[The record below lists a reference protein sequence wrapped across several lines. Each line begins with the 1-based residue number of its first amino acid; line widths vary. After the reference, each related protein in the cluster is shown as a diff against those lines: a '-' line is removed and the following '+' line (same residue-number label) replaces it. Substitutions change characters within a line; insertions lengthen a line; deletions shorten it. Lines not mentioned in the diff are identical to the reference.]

1 MFGKILYISDNSA
14 YIENKNM
21 DEMKGDLLNLHLIFE
36 HEDQKL
42 LGEIVEIRDKE
53 IEVKFLGEFV
63 NGRYYNGILRKASLS
78 STIRVINTEEL
89 LELVGQESNKNFVLG
104 KSAIYKDFDVCP
116 EINEL
121 FANHL
126 CIFGNSGSG
135 KSCGVSRIVQ
145 NILSNKQALAY
156 NANLIFFDSFG
167 EYKNAF
173 KSVSAINSYYNYKF
187 ITSRLKDEEDTQI
200 DLPLNLLKVDDIGI
214 LLQADKHSQ
223 LTIIERAMKYAKI
236 FATDTP
242 EANGYKNNI
251 IANALIT
258 ILYSQS
264 TTRQKKDDIFTIIDT
279 CHTKEFSFDTVIPGL
294 GYTRNFSECFAIDS
308 KGHFGEEVLITE
320 YILKFINEDEDEI
333 KVPENAVFTLAG
345 LAKSLEFT
353 LISEGFNQNKNM
365 HDDAQL
371 LKVRLNSLLNSNIG
385 SFFTGSEY
393 VSPSK
398 FITRLVSSNNKK
410 AQIINVNLEG
420 IDDSYAKALVKIYSR
435 IIFDF
440 AKENANRATVPF
452 HLFLEE
458 AHRYV
463 QNDNDV
469 FLLGYNIF
477 DRVAKEGRKYGVI
490 LDIISQRPV
499 EISDTVIA
507 QCSNFL
513 IFKMTHPKD
522 IKYIEEMLPNIS
534 QDVIEKMK
542 ILQPG
547 TCVAF
552 GTAFK
557 IPMICKL
564 DMPNPRPYSASCD
577 VSSYWDSQ
585 NDIKGDLGDDNTSGG
600 TVYGNEVVNEA
611 QVAIDTNVLNASDN
625 GAINPAILVQVSD
638 DDNQFQSQVPVF
650 GDRDVPLEGEASLA
664 GLAPEE
670 KGVSSSNRFINPV
683 SMEENN
689 QF

>member
-1 MFGKILYISDNSA
+1 MFGKILYISDNKV
-14 YIENKNM
+14 ILENTSNSSNTQ
-21 DEMKGDLLNLHLIFE
+21 GDLLNLHVIFE

-42 LGEIVEIRDKE
+42 LGEIVEIRADQ
-53 IEVKFLGEFV
+53 IEVRLLGEFIDGHYN
-63 NGRYYNGILRKASLS
+63 NGVLRKASLNS
-78 STIRVINTEEL
+78 RVRIINQEEL
-89 LELVGQESNKNFVLG
+89 LELIGKISNKTFVLG
-104 KSAIYKDFDVCP
+104 KSATYKDFVVCP
-116 EINEL
+116 NINDL

-145 NILSNKQALAY
+145 NILSNKEALAY

-173 KSVSAINSYYNYKF
+173 KNISSISPYYNYKF
-187 ITSRLKDEEDTQI
+187 MTSNPKDESDVLI
-200 DLPLNLLKVDDIGI
+200 NIPINLMKTDDFGV

-223 LTIIERAMKYAKI
+223 LTIIERALKYARI

-242 EANGYKNNI
+242 EANNYKNHI

-258 ILYSQS
+258 ILYSQN

-279 CHTKEFSFDTVIPGL
+279 CHTKEFNFDAVIPGL
-294 GYTRNFSECFAIDS
+294 GYTRSFSECFLIDS
-308 KGHFGEEVLITE
+308 NGHFGEEVLITE
-320 YILKFINEDEDEI
+320 YILKFIDENMDEV
-333 KVPENAVFTLAG
+333 KEPEGAIFTLND
-345 LAKSLEFT
+345 LAKALEFT

-371 LKVRLNSLLNSNIG
+371 LRVRLNNILHNEMAQ
-385 SFFTGSEY
+385 FFTGDAY
-393 VSPSK
+393 VSADEY
-398 FITRLVSSNNKK
+398 ITKLVSLNGKK
-410 AQIINVNLEG
+410 AQIININLETL
-420 IDDSYAKALVKIYSR
+420 DDNYAKSLVKIFSR

-440 AKENANRATVPF
+440 SKDNASRATIPF

-458 AHRYV
+458 AHRYI
-463 QNDNDV
+463 QHDNDV

-477 DRVAKEGRKYGVI
+477 DRIAKEGRKYGVI

-507 QCSNFL
+507 QCQNFL

-534 QDVIEKMK
+534 SDVIEKMK
-542 ILQPG
+542 VLQPG

-564 DMPNPRPYSASCD
+564 DMPNPRPFSASCD
-577 VSSYWDSQ
+577 VSTYWDSKT
-585 NDIKGDLGDDNTSGG
+585 NIESPNNLMNNVSK
-600 TVYGNEVVNEA
+600 EVDPN
-611 QVAIDTNVLNASDN
+611 ILN
-625 GAINPAILVQVSD
+625 
-638 DDNQFQSQVPVF
+638 
-650 GDRDVPLEGEASLA
+650 
-664 GLAPEE
+664 PEE
-670 KGVSSSNRFINPV
+670 LFSVNDAPIN
-683 SMEENN
+683 
-689 QF
+689 F

>member
-1 MFGKILYISDNSA
+1 MFGKIIYISDNKA
-14 YIENKNM
+14 FIENNVSN
-21 DEMKGDLLNLHLIFE
+21 EQKGDLLNLHVIFE
-36 HEDQKL
+36 YEDQKL
-42 LGEIVEIRDKE
+42 LGEIVEMKEKE
-53 IEVKFLGEFV
+53 IEIKFLGEFI
-63 NGRYYNGILRKASLS
+63 NGKYYNGVLRKANLNSKVR
-78 STIRVINTEEL
+78 IINTNEL
-89 LELVGQESNKNFVLG
+89 LELIGQESNKNFVLG
-104 KSAIYKDFDVCP
+104 KSATYKDFYVCP

-121 FANHL
+121 FANHM

-145 NILSNKQALAY
+145 NILSNKNSLAY

-173 KSVSAINSYYNYKF
+173 KEISTINPYYNYKF
-187 ITSRLKDEEDTQI
+187 VTSRLRDETDVKI
-200 DLPLNLLKVDDIGI
+200 NIPLNLMKTDDFAV

-223 LTIIERAMKYAKI
+223 LTIIERALKYAKI
-236 FATDTP
+236 FSSNND
-242 EANGYKNNI
+242 ESNKFKNHI
-251 IANALIT
+251 IAKALIT
-258 ILYSQS
+258 ILYSQNTS
-264 TTRQKKDDIFTIIDT
+264 RQKKDDIFTIIDT
-279 CHTKEFSFDTVIPGL
+279 CHTPEFNLDAVIPGI
-294 GYTRNFSECFAIDS
+294 GYTRSFSECFAIDA

-320 YILKFINEDEDEI
+320 YILKFIDENIEEIMEPEDSI
-333 KVPENAVFTLAG
+333 FTLSEF
-345 LAKSLEFT
+345 AKALEFT

-371 LKVRLNSLLNSNIG
+371 LKVRLKTILNSPMG
-385 SFFTGSEY
+385 EFFTGDSY
-393 VSPSK
+393 VTPAK
-398 FITRLVSSNNKK
+398 FITNLVSCNNKK
-410 AQIINVNLEG
+410 AQIININLETL
-420 IDDSYAKALVKIYSR
+420 DDVYAKALVKIYSR

-458 AHRYV
+458 AHRYI
-463 QNDNDV
+463 QRDNDV

-477 DRVAKEGRKYGVI
+477 DRIAKEGRKYGVI

-534 QDVIEKMK
+534 ADVIEKMK

-577 VSSYWDSQ
+577 VSSYWDSRT
-585 NDIKGDLGDDNTSGG
+585 DIKKDLDASTEQL
-600 TVYGNEVVNEA
+600 YGNDVTE
-611 QVAIDTNVLNASDN
+611 QKTFIDSTI
-625 GAINPAILVQVSD
+625 IN
-638 DDNQFQSQVPVF
+638 
-650 GDRDVPLEGEASLA
+650 
-664 GLAPEE
+664 
-670 KGVSSSNRFINPV
+670 
-683 SMEENN
+683 NN
-689 QF
+689 I

>member
-1 MFGKILYISDNSA
+1 MFGKILYISDNVA
-14 YIENKNM
+14 YIENKSSA
-21 DEMKGDLLNLHLIFE
+21 ELHGDILNLHVIFE
-36 HEDQKL
+36 HEGQCI
-42 LGEIVEIRDKE
+42 LGEVVEIREEHIE
-53 IEVKFLGEFV
+53 IRFLGEFV
-63 NGRYYNGILRKASLS
+63 GGKYYNGILRKASLS
-78 STIRVINTEEL
+78 STIRVINSEEL
-89 LELVGQESNKNFVLG
+89 LELLGRESKETFVLG
-104 KSAIYKDFDVCP
+104 KSAIYKDYNVCP
-116 EINEL
+116 NINDL

-126 CIFGNSGSG
+126 CIYGNSGSG

-145 NILSNKQALAY
+145 NIMSNKNALAY

-173 KSVSAINSYYNYKF
+173 KSINALNPSYNYKF
-187 ITSRLKDEEDTQI
+187 ITSRIKDPDDVPI
-200 DLPLNLLKVDDIGI
+200 NIPLNLLKVDDLGV

-223 LTIIERAMKYAKI
+223 LTIIERALKYAKI
-236 FATDTP
+236 FASNSP
-242 EANGYKNNI
+242 QANRYKNNI
-251 IANALIT
+251 IAKAIIT

-264 TTRQKKDDIFTIIDT
+264 TTKQKKDDIFSVIDT
-279 CHTKEFSFDTVIPGL
+279 CHTAEFNFDTEIPGL
-294 GYTRNFSECFAIDS
+294 GYSRSFSECFAIDS
-308 KGHFGEEVLITE
+308 RGQFGEEVLITD
-320 YILKFINEDEDEI
+320 YVLKFIDEDIESYTEEEDSI
-333 KVPENAVFTLAG
+333 YSLAE
-345 LAKSLEFT
+345 LAKALEFT

-371 LKVRLNSLLNSNIG
+371 LKVRLNSLLRG
-385 SFFTGSEY
+385 EAGRFFTAERF
-393 VSPSK
+393 VSSK
-398 FITRLVSSNNKK
+398 EFITSLVSKNNQK
-410 AQIINVNLEG
+410 AQIININLEG
-420 IDDSYAKALVKIYSR
+420 LDDGLAKSLVKVYSR
-435 IIFDF
+435 LVFDF

-463 QNDNDV
+463 QQDIDI

-477 DRVAKEGRKYGVI
+477 DRIAKEGRKYGVI

-499 EISDTVIA
+499 EISDTVVA

-564 DMPNPRPYSASCD
+564 DMPDPRPFSASCN
-577 VSSYWDSQ
+577 VSSYWDS
-585 NDIKGDLGDDNTSGG
+585 NTDIKVDLGTVPPTSGAIPTG
-600 TVYGNEVVNEA
+600 GPQISNNPNMSNLNQPQVVPNMGMPNPNMTANQQPVASTNPLDQTFAHLASETAPAESNSKFFQGNVTTNPNEG
-611 QVAIDTNVLNASDN
+611 N
-625 GAINPAILVQVSD
+625 INP
-638 DDNQFQSQVPVF
+638 QF
-650 GDRDVPLEGEASLA
+650 
-664 GLAPEE
+664 
-670 KGVSSSNRFINPV
+670 
-683 SMEENN
+683 
-689 QF
+689 

>member
-1 MFGKILYISDNSA
+1 MFGKILYISDNIC
-14 YIENKNM
+14 YIENKGSN
-21 DEMKGDLLNLHLIFE
+21 EIGGDLLNLHLIFE

-42 LGEIVEIRDKE
+42 LGEIVEIRDDR
-53 IEVKFLGEFV
+53 IEVRFLGEFI
-63 NGRYYNGILRKASLS
+63 NGRYNNGVLRKASLN

-89 LELVGQESNKNFVLG
+89 LELVGKESNKSFVLG
-104 KSAIYKDFDVCP
+104 KSATYKDFNVCP
-116 EINEL
+116 DINDL
-121 FANHL
+121 FANHM

-135 KSCGVSRIVQ
+135 KSCGVSRVVQ
-145 NILSNKQALAY
+145 NILSNKNFLAY

-173 KSVSAINSYYNYKF
+173 KNINAINPYYNYKF
-187 ITSRLKDEEDTQI
+187 VTSRIRDEGDVQI
-200 DLPLNLLKVDDIGI
+200 NLPLNLLKVDDIGI

-223 LTIIERAMKYAKI
+223 LTIIERALKYAKI

-242 EANGYKNNI
+242 EANQYKNHI

-279 CHTKEFSFDTVIPGL
+279 CHTKEFNFDSVIPGL
-294 GYTRNFSECFAIDS
+294 GYTRSFSECFAIDS
-308 KGHFGEEVLITE
+308 HGHFGEEVLITE
-320 YILKFINEDEDEI
+320 YILKFIDENLNEIEEPADAI
-333 KVPENAVFTLAG
+333 FTLGG
-345 LAKSLEFT
+345 LAKALDFT

-371 LKVRLNSLLNSNIG
+371 LKVRLNTILHSNMKE
-385 SFFTGSEY
+385 FFTGTEY
-393 VSPSK
+393 VTPAK
-398 FITRLVSSNNKK
+398 FITRLVSNNNKK
-410 AQIINVNLEG
+410 SQIININLEG
-420 IDDSYAKALVKIYSR
+420 LDDSYAKALVKIYSR

-463 QNDNDV
+463 QHDNDV

-477 DRVAKEGRKYGVI
+477 DRIAKEGRKYGVI

-534 QDVIEKMK
+534 ADVIEKMK

-564 DMPNPRPYSASCD
+564 EMPNPRPYSASCD
-577 VSSYWDSQ
+577 VSSYWDSK
-585 NDIKGDLGDDNTSGG
+585 NDINKDINDNETGEQTSP
-600 TVYGNEVVNEA
+600 TINQNVTIRPDVINSEIKNQINIPNE
-611 QVAIDTNVLNASDN
+611 
-625 GAINPAILVQVSD
+625 NP
-638 DDNQFQSQVPVF
+638 N
-650 GDRDVPLEGEASLA
+650 
-664 GLAPEE
+664 PETQ
-670 KGVSSSNRFINPV
+670 NRFINPENINPV
-683 SMEENN
+683 S
-689 QF
+689 